1 MKSLKLIFLILVIF
15 MKTGNNLSADNL
27 FFVNN
32 IEITKKKTNN
42 IEFLAN
48 EAIKKGFRELL
59 NKVLLKEDK
68 NKLSS
73 LEFTEIKDLISY
85 YQIIEDEDED
95 QNKIFFNISFDKDK
109 LHTLFYNTGLKYSDI
124 SQNELYLLPIFKKDN
139 QLNIYTNNYFY
150 ENWNKMNNNTVVE
163 FILPIENIEVLQ
175 VLNINIENILNV
187 KIREIFSEY
196 DNKNLALIII
206 EENDSK
212 IEKIFLKT
220 LIVGKE
226 IDKSLKIDKK
236 NLKQDQFYEKI
247 IFQTKEEIVNLVK
260 SQNLIDIRT
269 PSFMNVKL
277 MSSKKNNLVELSKR
291 LKKID
296 LIENIFV
303 QELNTDYVNL
313 KIKYLG
319 KINKIIEQLKNEN
332 IILELKGDQWSVELI
347 QRVN

>member
-1 MKSLKLIFLILVIF
+1 MKSLKLIILILVIF
-15 MKTGNNLSADNL
+15 LKTGNNLSADNL

-32 IEITKKKTNN
+32 IEIAKKTSNN
-42 IEFLAN
+42 IETLAN
-48 EAIKKGFRELL
+48 EAIKKGFRELI
-59 NKVLLKEDK
+59 NKILLKKDEI
-68 NKLSS
+68 KLNS
-73 LEFTEIKDLISY
+73 LQFSEIKDLISY
-85 YQIIEDEDED
+85 YQIIEGEDED

-139 QLNIYTNNYFY
+139 QLNIFTNNYFY
-150 ENWNKMNNNTVVE
+150 ENWNKKNKNTVVE

-175 VLNINIENILNV
+175 VLNINIENLYNV

-196 DNKNLALIII
+196 NNKNLALIII
-206 EENDSK
+206 EENESE

-220 LIVGKE
+220 LIVGKK
-226 IDKSLKIDKK
+226 INKSLKIDKK
-236 NLKQDQFYEKI
+236 NLKQGQLYEKI

-277 MSSKKNNLVELSKR
+277 MSSKKNNLVELSKK
-291 LKKID
+291 LQKID

-319 KINKIIEQLKNEN
+319 KINKIIEQLKSEN
-332 IILELKGDQWSVELI
+332 IILELKSDQWIIELI
-347 QRVN
+347 

>member
-32 IEITKKKTNN
+32 IEVTKKKTNN

-124 SQNELYLLPIFKKDN
+124 SQNELYLLPIFKKNN

-150 ENWNKMNNNTVVE
+150 ENWNKKNENTVVE

-175 VLNINIENILNV
+175 VLNINIENLLNV
-187 KIREIFSEY
+187 KIGEIFGEY
-196 DNKNLALIII
+196 NNQNLALIII
-206 EENDSK
+206 EENDFK

-236 NLKQDQFYEKI
+236 NLEQNQFYEKI

-277 MSSKKNNLVELSKR
+277 MSSKKKQPSR
-291 LKKID
+291 T
-296 LIENIFV
+296 F
-303 QELNTDYVNL
+303 
-313 KIKYLG
+313 
-319 KINKIIEQLKNEN
+319 
-332 IILELKGDQWSVELI
+332 
-347 QRVN
+347 

>member
-1 MKSLKLIFLILVIF
+1 MKSLKLIILILVIF
-15 MKTGNNLSADNL
+15 LKTGNNLSADNL

-32 IEITKKKTNN
+32 IEIAKKTSNN
-42 IEFLAN
+42 IETLAN
-48 EAIKKGFRELL
+48 EAIKKGFRELI
-59 NKVLLKEDK
+59 NKVLLKKDEI
-68 NKLSS
+68 KLNS
-73 LEFTEIKDLISY
+73 LQFSEIKDLISY
-85 YQIIEDEDED
+85 YQIIEGEDED

-139 QLNIYTNNYFY
+139 QLNIFTNNYFY
-150 ENWNKMNNNTVVE
+150 ENWNKKNKNTVVE

-175 VLNINIENILNV
+175 ILNINIENLYNV

-196 DNKNLALIII
+196 NNKNLALIII
-206 EENDSK
+206 EENESE
-212 IEKIFLKT
+212 IEKIFLQT
-220 LIVGKE
+220 LIVGKR

-236 NLKQDQFYEKI
+236 NLKQGQLYEKI

-291 LKKID
+291 LQKID

-319 KINKIIEQLKNEN
+319 KINKIIEKLKNDN
-332 IILELKGDQWSVELI
+332 IILEIKNDQWIIELI
-347 QRVN
+347 

>member
-1 MKSLKLIFLILVIF
+1 MFLILVIF

-32 IEITKKKTNN
+32 IEIVKKTTNN
-42 IEFLAN
+42 IEILAN
-48 EAIKKGFRELL
+48 EAIKKGFGELL
-59 NKVLLKEDK
+59 NKVLLKKDK
-68 NKLSS
+68 FKLSS
-73 LEFTEIKDLISY
+73 LEFTEIKDLVSY
-85 YQIIEDEDED
+85 YQIIEGEDED

-139 QLNIYTNNYFY
+139 QLNIFTNNYFY
-150 ENWNKMNNNTVVE
+150 ENWKKKSKNTVVE

-175 VLNINIENILNV
+175 ILNINIENLYNI

-196 DNKNLALIII
+196 NNKNLALIII
-206 EENDSK
+206 EENDFE

-220 LIVGKE
+220 LIVGKR

-236 NLKQDQFYEKI
+236 NLKQGQLYEKI

-291 LKKID
+291 LQKID

-319 KINKIIEQLKNEN
+319 KINKIIEQLKNDN
-332 IILELKGDQWSVELI
+332 IILEIKNDQWIIELI
-347 QRVN
+347 